1 MKEHYGITVPTSSV
15 RIITQ
20 HHAHRMFEQEDRT
33 AENTSA
39 SAMAQSLILAETDGS
54 MIPIV
59 KTKPKPEG
67 VDKYDARKYKEHY
80 WREARLSFAR
90 PIGSVTPTFAA
101 TLGGVES
108 VGKQLLSCAQQ
119 VGFTEQTKVHCLGDG
134 APWIAN
140 QVDEQFGSQA
150 TYLVDLYH
158 VCDYLAEA
166 APKCSNNNREWIA
179 IQKEN
184 LKAGGL
190 LKVLLALQPHLES
203 PDEKDSEAPVRR
215 CYRYLDNR
223 RDQLDYPSAI
233 AQGLPIG
240 SGEIESAHR
249 YVIQKR
255 LKITGAWWK
264 EENAADMLALRI
276 NRANRNWDGYWKSRK
291 AA

>member
-15 RIITQ
+15 RTITQ
-20 HHAHRMFEQEDRT
+20 YHAHQMLEQEDRT
-33 AENTSA
+33 AKDCA
-39 SAMAQSLILAETDGS
+39 ALAKAQALILAETDGS

-67 VDKYDARKYKEHY
+67 VDKYDARKYKDHC
-80 WREARLSFAR
+80 WREARLTFAR
-90 PIGSVTPTFAA
+90 PVGSITPTFAA
-101 TLGGVES
+101 TLGGVEL
-108 VGKQLLSCAQQ
+108 VGKNLLSCAQQ

-134 APWIAN
+134 APWIAH
-140 QVDEQFGSQA
+140 QVEEQFGTQA
-150 TYLVDLYH
+150 TYLIDLYH
-158 VCDYLAEA
+158 VCDYLAQA
-166 APKCSNNNREWIA
+166 APKCSNNNREWMA

-184 LKAGGL
+184 LKAGRL
-190 LKVLLALQPHLES
+190 LEVLSDLQPHLE
-203 PDEKDSEAPVRR
+203 PLDEKDTEAPVRR

-233 AQGLPIG
+233 AKGLPIG

-276 NRANRNWDGYWKSRK
+276 NRANQNWEGYWNSRK